1 MQYTVAGFTWEGE
14 TVANPKPDYM
24 KELNESR
31 AIGLLDINYDGKI
44 AKTEL
49 RGRAGKTVLASFD
62 KFDANKDGILNKEE
76 SAGLMPLLN
85 QRVARAENE
94 R

>member
-14 TVANPKPDYM
+14 TVANPKPQYM

-44 AKTEL
+44 AKSEL

-62 KFDANKDGILNKEE
+62 KFDTDKDGFLTKEE
-76 SAGLMPLLN
+76 AAELMPLLN
-85 QRVARAENE
+85 NRVQQAEND